1 MKFIVEPNKNQSSII
16 INVIYGILI
25 LLCFMPFITPSIA
38 LILGILLS
46 VTGIKHDKISK
57 YTSLSLQVSIVLMGF
72 GMNLSQV
79 IRASESGFINTA
91 ISVFFVMLT
100 GYILGKLFRV
110 DTKTG
115 ILISTGTAICGGSAI
130 AAISPII
137 NAKNYQ
143 ISFALVIVFVLNAFA
158 LIVFPHIGHY
168 FNMSQEA
175 FGNWAAI
182 AIHDTS
188 SVVGAGAVYGAKALE
203 IATTV
208 KLIRALWII
217 PLSLIIAFS
226 QKEQRKDKIKIPW
239 FIAFFVLSIIIAY
252 LFPAKAEIFKHLGSL
267 GKKGMVIA
275 LFLIGSNISLS
286 AIKKAGLRSFL
297 LGLSLWLIISISSFV
312 ALTTHL

>member
-1 MKFIVEPNKNQSSII
+1 MKFIVEQNKNQRSII

-25 LLCFMPFITPSIA
+25 LLCFFPFITPSIA

-46 VTGIKHDKISK
+46 VVGIKQDKISK

-72 GMNLSQV
+72 GMNLAQV

-100 GYILGKLFRV
+100 GYLLGKLFRV

-130 AAISPII
+130 AAISPVI

-168 FNMSQEA
+168 FNMSQEV

-188 SVVGAGAVYGAKALE
+188 SVVGAGAAYGAKALE

-217 PLSLIIAFS
+217 PLSLIIAFA
-226 QKEQRKDKIKIPW
+226 QKEKRKDKIKIPW

-252 LFPAKAEIFKHLGSL
+252 LFPAKAEIFKSL
-267 GKKGMVIA
+267 SWFGKKGMVIA

-297 LGLSLWLIISISSFV
+297 LGLSLWLIISFSSFV

>member
-1 MKFIVEPNKNQSSII
+1 MKFIVEQNKNQRSII

-25 LLCFMPFITPSIA
+25 LLCFFPFITPSIA

-46 VTGIKHDKISK
+46 VVGIKQDKISK

-100 GYILGKLFRV
+100 GYLLGKLFRV

-130 AAISPII
+130 AAISPVI

-168 FNMSQEA
+168 FNMSQEV

-188 SVVGAGAVYGAKALE
+188 SVVGAGAAYGAKALE

-217 PLSLIIAFS
+217 PLSLIIAFA
-226 QKEQRKDKIKIPW
+226 QKEKRKDKIKIPW

-252 LFPAKAEIFKHLGSL
+252 LFPAKAEIFKNLSWF

-275 LFLIGSNISLS
+275 LLLIGSNISLS

-297 LGLSLWLIISISSFV
+297 LGLSLWLIISFSSFV